1 MAEDPEEGAPLRF
14 PFAPRGSIVDAHV
27 PDLGFE
33 ITRRDVVWA
42 DGIVD
47 LYEKAKAA
55 QWDAARDIPWERIPE
70 LPEDLDRAVCQVA
83 TFLAE
88 NELIALYLPAKFL
101 PRISPYY
108 AEVAQFLATQIA
120 DEARHFEV
128 FVRRAKAGAGL
139 GRTSA
144 ETQYALKSLF
154 DIDDYMR
161 AKFLLNL
168 LGEGTF
174 EDLFNFIA
182 DVAPDP
188 VTREIIRRVK
198 ADEGRHVAY
207 GVLRTRR
214 QLERRPEVRKDLIDA
229 IESRA
234 AFLNVVSGVDR
245 YFIEALAVLAG
256 GGSEPAQVEAG
267 LARLSLHYTAM
278 NAGRV
283 RRLVLAGFAP
293 KEAQHISDLHAS
305 AVKSFM

>member
-1 MAEDPEEGAPLRF
+1 MPDDIDDEAPAAF
-14 PFAPRGSIVDAHV
+14 PFAPRGSAVDAHV
-27 PDLGFE
+27 PELGFD
-33 ITRRDVVWA
+33 ITRRDDVWTDSLA
-42 DGIVD
+42 D
-47 LYEKAKAA
+47 LYQKAKAE
-55 QWDAARDIPWERIPE
+55 QWDAARDIPWDRIPV

-108 AEVAQFLATQIA
+108 AEAAQFLATQIA

-128 FVRRAKAGAGL
+128 FTRRAQAGSGL
-139 GRTSA
+139 GRVSA

-154 DIDDYMR
+154 DIDDYVR

-188 VTREIIRRVK
+188 VTKDIIRRVK

-207 GVLRTRR
+207 GVLQTRR
-214 QLERRPEVRKDLIDA
+214 QLERRPDVRRELVDA

-234 AFLNVVSGVDR
+234 SFLNAVSGVDR
-245 YFIEALAVLAG
+245 YFIDALAVLAG
-256 GGSEPAQVEAG
+256 GGSEPRQMEAG
-267 LARLSLHYTAM
+267 MARITRHYAAL

-283 RRLVLAGFAP
+283 RRLLLAGFTPA
-293 KEAQHISDLHAS
+293 EAEHISNLHTS

>member
-1 MAEDPEEGAPLRF
+1 MPDDIDDVAPDRF
-14 PFAPRGSIVDAHV
+14 PFAPRGSFVDAHV
-27 PDLGFE
+27 PDFGFA
-33 ITRRDVVWA
+33 ITRRDDVWT
-42 DGIVD
+42 DSLVD
-47 LYEKAKAA
+47 LYRKAKAE
-55 QWDAARDIPWERIPE
+55 QWDASLDIPWDRIPP
-70 LPEDLDRAVCQVA
+70 LPEDLDQAICQVS

-101 PRISPYY
+101 PKISPYY

-120 DEARHFEV
+120 DEARHLEV
-128 FVRRAKAGAGL
+128 FTRRAQAGSGL
-139 GRTSA
+139 GRVSA
-144 ETQYALKSLF
+144 ETQYALKSLY
-154 DIDDYMR
+154 DIDDYVK

-174 EDLFNFIA
+174 EDLFNFIV

-188 VTREIIRRVK
+188 VTKEIIRRVK

-214 QLERRPEVRKDLIDA
+214 QLERRPDIRRELVDA

-234 AFLNVVSGVDR
+234 AFLNAVSGVDR
-245 YFIEALAVLAG
+245 YFIDALAILAG
-256 GGSEPAQVEAG
+256 GGSEGRQVEAG
-267 LARLSLHYTAM
+267 KARLSRHYAAM

-283 RRLVLAGFAP
+283 RRLLLAGFTTT
-293 KEAQHISDLHAS
+293 EAQHISNLHAS

>member
-1 MAEDPEEGAPLRF
+1 MADDPDEVAPPRF
-14 PFAPRGSIVDAHV
+14 PFTPRGSLVDLHV
-27 PDLGFE
+27 PDLGFDIVHRE
-33 ITRRDVVWA
+33 DVWTDA
-42 DGIVD
+42 IMD
-47 LYEKAKAA
+47 LYQKAKAA
-55 QWDAARDIPWERIPE
+55 QWDAARDIPWDQIPK
-70 LPEDLDRAVCQVA
+70 LSEDLDRAVCQVA

-120 DEARHFEV
+120 DEARHLEA
-128 FVRRAKAGAGL
+128 FVRRARAGAGL
-139 GRTSA
+139 GRASA

-154 DIDDYMR
+154 DIDDYTR
-161 AKFLLNL
+161 AKFLLNV

-214 QLERRPEVRKDLIDA
+214 QLERRPEVRKELIDA
-229 IESRA
+229 IERRA
-234 AFLNVVSGVDR
+234 AFLNIVSGVDR
-245 YFIEALAVLAG
+245 YFIDALAVLAG

-267 LARLSLHYTAM
+267 LAQLSRHYAAM

-283 RRLVLAGFAP
+283 RRLVLAGFTP

>member
-1 MAEDPEEGAPLRF
+1 MVDVPEDTAPPRF
-14 PFAPRGSIVDAHV
+14 PFAPRGSLVDPHL
-27 PDLGFE
+27 PDFGFG
-33 ITRRDVVWA
+33 ITRRDDVWTDA
-42 DGIVD
+42 LVD
-47 LYEKAKAA
+47 LYQKAKAE
-55 QWDAARDIPWERIPE
+55 QWDASRDIPWDRIPP
-70 LPEDLDRAVCQVA
+70 LPVDLDRAVCQVA

-120 DEARHFEV
+120 DEARHLEV
-128 FVRRAKAGAGL
+128 FTRRAQAGSGL
-139 GRTSA
+139 GRVSA

-154 DIDDYMR
+154 DIEDYTR

-188 VTREIIRRVK
+188 VTKEIIRRVK

-214 QLERRPEVRKDLIDA
+214 QLERQPEVRRELIDA

-234 AFLNVVSGVDR
+234 AFLNAVSGVDK

-256 GGSEPAQVEAG
+256 GGSEPTQVEAG
-267 LARLSLHYTAM
+267 LGRISRHYAAM
-278 NAGRV
+278 NAGRT
-283 RRLVLAGFAP
+283 RRLLLAGFTA
-293 KEAQHISDLHAS
+293 KDAQYISDLHAS